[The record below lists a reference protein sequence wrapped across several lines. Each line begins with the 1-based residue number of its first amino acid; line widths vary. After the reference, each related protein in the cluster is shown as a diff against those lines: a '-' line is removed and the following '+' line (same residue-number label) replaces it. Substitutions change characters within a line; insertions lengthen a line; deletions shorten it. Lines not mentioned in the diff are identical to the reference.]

1 MNIVTFGET
10 MVQYNAKYNGP
21 YRIDGD
27 YLEDCAGA
35 ESNFALDLCRLGIDD
50 ISAKWV
56 SRLGDDSA
64 GQFIL
69 DTLLDEITV
78 IAPKCL
84 GERTGV
90 SYLNHLDNDQHTKTY
105 QRKGSA
111 ASKLTFQEIQ
121 AHLRG
126 TDLLHVTG
134 ITPAL
139 SDQCRDSTLRALQHA
154 QSISLPVSFDL
165 NFREQ
170 LWDKIDDA
178 IRVFDTMIRTSTIF
192 KLGYDEAEAVWGK
205 GWTPS
210 QYIRHFQ
217 KINSGIVILTM
228 GAEGAIVFDGESMIS
243 HSGFEVKVID
253 PVGAGD
259 AFVAGFIAGII
270 RRYTPRQFMEIDK
283 TERYLI
289 LEEAI
294 KIANVCGAITCT
306 KRGDTSAMPTM
317 SEVEQFVLV
326 PKC

>member
-35 ESNFALDLCRLGIDD
+35 ESNFVLDICRLGMDD

-69 DTLLDEITV
+69 DTLLDGITV
-78 IAPKCL
+78 VAPKCI

-90 SYLNHLDNDQHTKTY
+90 SYLNHLDNDQHTKIY

-121 AHLRG
+121 PHLRG

-139 SDQCRDSTLRALQHA
+139 SDQCRESTFLALQYA

-170 LWDKIDDA
+170 LWDKVDDA
-178 IRVFDTMIRTSTIF
+178 ISVFDTMIRSSTIF
-192 KLGYDEAEAVWGK
+192 KLGYDEAEAVWGC
-205 GWTPS
+205 GWTPLE
-210 QYIRHFQ
+210 YLGYFQ
-217 KINSGIVILTM
+217 KMNRGIVILTL
-228 GAEGAIVFDGESMIS
+228 GPKGAIAFDGDSMTS
-243 HSGFEVKVID
+243 HSGFEVKVVD

-270 RRYTPRQFMEIDK
+270 RRYTPRQFMEIDN
-283 TERYLI
+283 TERYLV

-306 KRGDTSAMPTM
+306 MRGDTSAMPTI
-317 SEVEQFVLV
+317 SEAEQFLLV
-326 PKC
+326 PKS